1 MERLQTWFYKNINNT
16 DTTFKRYLWDI
27 INWNSRLIIIYGARG
42 VGKTTLMLQ
51 YIKEKRP
58 IDEQTVYVSLDDIY
72 FINHTLLYFT
82 EEFTKRGGKY
92 LFLDEVQKYRNWST
106 EIKALHDN
114 FPDLKIVLSGSSAIE
129 LLKSEG
135 DLSRRA
141 LYYQLNGLSFREYLN
156 FQHNLDYGV
165 IKLKDI
171 VEQALPQSL
180 RVNEKIKP
188 IKEFEKYVA
197 AGYYPFFTED
207 ITTYHKR
214 IAQVINMVLDVDIPN
229 SFAIDTR
236 AVYSLKKLLA
246 EIVEMVPFKPNIKK
260 LSDKIGVSRDSLL
273 KYLQLL
279 EKADVINMVYS
290 QTKGISALNKPEKIY
305 LNNPNLAYSLN
316 SNVNIGSLREAFF
329 VNQLKL
335 SHKIRYSEIGDF
347 VIDDDY
353 VFEIGGRN
361 KTNKQIAGIKN
372 SWVVADNIE
381 IAVDN
386 KIPLWLMGFNY

>member
-335 SHKIRYSEIGDF
+335 SHKIRYSEK
-347 VIDDDY
+347 VI
-353 VFEIGGRN
+353 
-361 KTNKQIAGIKN
+361 
-372 SWVVADNIE
+372 S
-381 IAVDN
+381 
-386 KIPLWLMGFNY
+386 